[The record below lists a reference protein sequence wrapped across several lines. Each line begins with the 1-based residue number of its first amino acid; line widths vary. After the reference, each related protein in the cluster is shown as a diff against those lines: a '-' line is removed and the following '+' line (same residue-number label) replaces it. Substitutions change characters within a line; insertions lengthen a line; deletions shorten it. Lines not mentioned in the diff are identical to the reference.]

1 MGLDALARG
10 KDPDEAFG
18 GGGNMFGGM
27 GGFGGSAGGSGGQ
40 QSAFSQKDAEKMF
53 KSMVSALSLY
63 QLSTVRTAAYDFL
76 VISYS
81 SAT

>member
-18 GGGNMFGGM
+18 GGGHAGFGGANMFGGM
-27 GGFGGSAGGSGGQ
+27 GGFGGSAGGGGGQ

-53 KSMVSALSLY
+53 KTMVSALSNIDCP
-63 QLSTVRTAAYDFL
+63 R
-76 VISYS
+76 
-81 SAT
+81 